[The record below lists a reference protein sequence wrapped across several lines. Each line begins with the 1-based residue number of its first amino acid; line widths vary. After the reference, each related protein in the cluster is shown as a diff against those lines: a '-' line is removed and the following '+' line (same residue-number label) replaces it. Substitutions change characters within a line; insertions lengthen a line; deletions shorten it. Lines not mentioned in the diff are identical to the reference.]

1 MTGTRIGSTGP
12 IAELAR
18 EGTAV
23 DYHVSSSGFM
33 PHKQSVVYTHVTGS
47 NSSSLLVYPGVQ
59 VVSGNTVHTLQMP
72 LVASHP
78 GAMFTVRTTSAH
90 AHILTAS
97 LEAGGATPFRN
108 QPAAGAAV
116 VGATL
121 TMANSVGSSVVLL
134 CDGTNFLVIGGSG
147 SIS

>member
-1 MTGTRIGSTGP
+1 MTGTRIGATGP

-33 PHKQSVVYTHVTGS
+33 PFAQGVVYTHVTGT
-47 NSSSLLVYPGVQ
+47 NSSSLKVFPGVN

-72 LVASHP
+72 LVASHV
-78 GAMFTVRTTSAH
+78 GALFTVRTTSAH
-90 AHILTAS
+90 AHILTGS
-97 LEAGGATPFRN
+97 LEAGGTTVFMS
-108 QPAAGAAV
+108 QPSFGAAI

-121 TMANSVGSSVVLL
+121 TLASSVGSAVALL
-134 CDGTNFLVIGGSG
+134 SDGAHFLLVAGSG
-147 SIS
+147 SIT